1 MTNFKLKSEDKEII
15 KKANIQ
21 GKIKDII
28 YFVNAD
34 EKYGLIINKVAG
46 LYAIRLIKYES
57 KSESKSKKP
66 WDAVIDELQNHF
78 RDQFD
83 NTSVRIVIKAVKR
96 FPDLMGF
103 YLTKDQAYLEAEKI
117 KGNTELINKC
127 IYEVETY
134 EDEIENNILLI
145 GTTGSGKSTLAN
157 VISNTNKF
165 DESSGSIS
173 KTSHFQTIEF
183 EWNNIKYRVV
193 DTVGIGDTNLS
204 KDEVFYRMGEAIH
217 SMKKGIKQVFV
228 VIRVRFTNEAVE
240 PFDYAKKI
248 FKKIDEHITIIRT
261 EFEDFENN
269 EACEQDKSDL
279 KNSNSK
285 IAGIINNHKI
295 IYANNPPASQR
306 RMEDN
311 KRDRE
316 SSRRIIMS
324 HLESCQGNY
333 KMENWDNVCVRIN
346 DLMNAKKW
354 GAKNKYMQKLNKL
367 IVSEVDKQLGEKL
380 NESIRQIMTPDGAE
394 AEFTV
399 GVNNPVWGDAKVQM
413 KFKNLEKC
421 CSIL

>member
-1 MTNFKLKSEDKEII
+1 MSRFSLKSEDKEIV

-28 YFVNAD
+28 YFDHDNQTYA
-34 EKYGLIINKVAG
+34 LIINKIEG
-46 LYAIRLIKYES
+46 LYAIRLIKYVKKDES
-57 KSESKSKKP
+57 KCKKSY
-66 WDAVIDELQNHF
+66 DAVLDELQNHF
-78 RDQFD
+78 RKTVQRDQKDQLD

-96 FPDLMGF
+96 FPDLTGF
-103 YLTKDQAYLEAEKI
+103 YSTKEQARSEAEEI

-145 GTTGSGKSTLAN
+145 GTTGSGKSALAN
-157 VISNTNKF
+157 VISKTDKC
-165 DESSGSIS
+165 DESGSSVS
-173 KTSHFQTIEF
+173 KTINFQTIDF

-204 KDEVFYRMGEAIH
+204 KDEVFYKMGEAIH

-228 VIRVRFTNEAVE
+228 VIRVRFTDEAVE

-248 FKKIDEHITIIRT
+248 FKNIDEHITIVRT
-261 EFEDFENN
+261 DFEDFEDND
-269 EACEQDKSDL
+269 ACEQDKNDL
-279 KNSNSK
+279 KNANSK
-285 IAGIINNHKI
+285 IAGIINKHKI
-295 IYANNPPASQR
+295 IYVNNPRESKR
-306 RMEDN
+306 RMSDN

-316 SSRRIIMS
+316 SSRKIIMS

-354 GAKNKYMQKLNKL
+354 GAKNKYKFINMRKLDKK
-367 IVSEVDKQLGEKL
+367 IASEVDKQIGKQL
-380 NESIRQIMTPDGAE
+380 NEAITEIMTSGGAE

-399 GVNNPVWGDAKVQM
+399 GVNNPVWGDAK
-413 KFKNLEKC
+413 
-421 CSIL
+421 